1 MIYAGE
7 HTMVTKAEL
16 HQAIDALPEP
26 ALAAAAQ
33 ALARIA
39 AEEAALPAFL
49 RDAPLAEPEP
59 DELEALAEVSD
70 SEPYLSTAE
79 VRRALGL

>member
-1 MIYAGE
+1 MA
-7 HTMVTKAEL
+7 TKAEL

-39 AEEAALPAFL
+39 AEEAALPPFL
-49 RDAPLAEPEP
+49 REVPLAEPEP
-59 DELEALAEVSD
+59 DELEAIRTLDRSAPSMSNE
-70 SEPYLSTAE
+70 ELMRE
-79 VRRALGL
+79 LGL